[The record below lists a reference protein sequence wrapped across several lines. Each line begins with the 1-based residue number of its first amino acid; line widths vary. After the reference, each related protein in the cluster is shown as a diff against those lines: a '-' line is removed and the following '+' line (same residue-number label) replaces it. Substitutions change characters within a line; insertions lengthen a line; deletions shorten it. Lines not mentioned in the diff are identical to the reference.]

1 VTVNWE
7 TARHR
12 IWDCDRHGKRSHV
25 YRSPGTFDIVGTAT
39 DSFGN
44 VVKNSISV
52 SVNPK
57 PQPLVSITVTT
68 ANPTAGVDMVFKRQ
82 SRQSLAMAPSSK
94 VRRSISAITP
104 RPSWRYWHRHCPA
117 PRLPERRSTLT
128 VTLTATDSNGGVG
141 TAVTTVLCRRRR
153 RWTVLLSST
162 STPAGTS
169 TAVTFTATVIGL
181 GNSVVVD
188 YQWDLPAS
196 LETRHTT
203 SNTTSKTYPAL
214 TGTIT
219 VTVTITTSTGARQS
233 GQTTLIIP

>member
-1 VTVNWE
+1 M
-7 TARHR
+7 AR
-12 IWDCDRHGKRSHV
+12 
-25 YRSPGTFDIVGTAT
+25 PGGVDLWTFDIVGTVT

-57 PQPLVSITVTT
+57 PQPLVSITATT
-68 ANPTAGVDMVFKRQ
+68 ANPTAGVDMVFTASIAPVAGNGTVIQ
-82 SRQSLAMAPSSK
+82 SASVDFGDTTTTFLGA
-94 VRRSISAITP
+94 VTGTAIALHHVYQNGGQP
-104 RPSWRYWHRHCPA
+104 Y
-117 PRLPERRSTLT
+117 T

-141 TAVTTVLCRRRR
+141 TAVTTVFVQAATPL
-153 RWTVLLSST
+153 TVLLSST

-203 SNTTSKTYPAL
+203 SNTTSKTYPAA